1 MQETSTSGSVYQR
14 VNLFLD
20 RGMTHEDEVYF
31 KTELSL
37 NPNVATAFEKEQSFR
52 DYLRSSVE
60 KVKASPEM
68 IQTIREKIRTASGH

>member
-1 MQETSTSGSVYQR
+1 MRENSTTGNVYQR

-20 RGMTHEDEVYF
+20 RGMTHEDETHF
-31 KTELSL
+31 KSELSL
-37 NPNVATAFEKEQSFR
+37 NPNIANAFEKEQNFR